1 MQKRVSVIVPVY
13 NSEAHI
19 GQSLESVFF
28 QTLETDAYEVICVDD
43 CSSDGS
49 RDLLEQ
55 MASTHRNLTVIRND
69 ANHGVSAA
77 RNAGLAQAT
86 GDYVAFLDAD
96 DFMDPRLLE
105 TALAAAD
112 RFDADAAIYGFD
124 EYYAASG
131 SFVPRE
137 LFADEHLANRA
148 FTLADLPGPV
158 TELVT
163 PNVWRILYRRAFLE
177 GLGVRF
183 HEDLATSEDLAF
195 IYETLPFAK
204 RICVVP
210 ERLYHYRRD
219 GGQTLTRGERG
230 LAGYKALSY
239 AIAFAQEH
247 AAPPSMLRHYVNIV
261 ADVAEYAMGSAATCH
276 EYLELYEGYQTLWK
290 QYVEEHKELVAPRY
304 QRFIDAMR
312 TQDASEYL
320 FSLFASQRAS
330 GEDARSRLS
339 SCEAEL
345 AANRQAAQ
353 EAREDAERVRASWA
367 FKAGRAITF
376 LPSKAKAALKGRG

>member
-19 GQSLESVFF
+19 NQCLESVFS
-28 QTLETDAYEVICVDD
+28 QTLDSGSFEVICIDD
-43 CSSDGS
+43 DSTDSS
-49 RDLLEQ
+49 RDVLKEL
-55 MASTHRNLTVIRND
+55 ASARSNLTVVQNEK
-69 ANHGVSAA
+69 NLGVSAA
-77 RNAGLAQAT
+77 RNAGLERAT
-86 GDYVAFLDAD
+86 GDYIAFLDAD

-105 TALAAAD
+105 AALAAAD
-112 RFDADAAIYGFD
+112 RLDADAAIYGFD

-137 LFADEHLANRA
+137 LFVDERLANRA
-148 FTLADLPGPV
+148 FTLADLPGPA

-163 PNVWRILYRRAFLE
+163 PNVWRILYHRALLE
-177 GLGVRF
+177 RLGVRF

-195 IYETLPFAK
+195 IYETLPFAE
-204 RICVVP
+204 RIGIVP

-219 GGQTLTRGERG
+219 GGQTLTRGDRG

-247 AAPPSMLRHYVNIV
+247 AAPSGMLRHYVNIV
-261 ADVAEYAMGSAATCH
+261 ADVAEYAMGSASTCH
-276 EYLELYEGYQTLWK
+276 EYLALYEGYQTLWR

-304 QRFIDAMR
+304 QRFIDAMG

-345 AANRQAAQ
+345 AATRQAAR
-353 EAREDAERVRASWA
+353 EACEDAERVRGSWA
-367 FKAGRAITF
+367 FKVGRAITY